1 MTKTQE
7 DRFCRDISAMKKAL
21 QSIAEDLRYFRKK
34 YEVEAATEEKEEEE
48 PDYTCRD
55 CTMYQRVVMAEPND
69 LAHWCVLH
77 CCTISDEGL
86 NEICDNFERK
96 ENPDATE

>member
-1 MTKTQE
+1 MTKE
-7 DRFCRDISAMKKAL
+7 EKLSRDISAIRKSL

-34 YEVEAATEEKEEEE
+34 DEAEAATEEKEEE

-69 LAHWCVLH
+69 LAHWCVLY

-96 ENPDATE
+96 ENPNATE